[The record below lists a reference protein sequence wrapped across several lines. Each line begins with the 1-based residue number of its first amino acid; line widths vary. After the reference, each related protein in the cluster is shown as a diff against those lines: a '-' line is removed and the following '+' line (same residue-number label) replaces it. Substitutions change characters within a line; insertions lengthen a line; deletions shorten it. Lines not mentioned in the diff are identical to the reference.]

1 MDELRRDEGSARRFQ
16 AEMAVIGALLI
27 DPGPV
32 AGIVFHKLRPED
44 FGGKEY
50 RTIFTVARDLWLEG
64 RTLDPVVIA
73 NAVGDQ
79 ECAQVMASAM
89 QLTPTAANVEEYA
102 DIVIEEAQ
110 LRRIRDVGMQL
121 SLHLEDLGE
130 ARRLLA
136 EAESLLAGQREERV
150 WSYKDLL
157 EDYLEWLNDS
167 TPPDYLNWGIDEL
180 NRNVQI
186 TQGCFVVIGAASS
199 TGKTVL
205 GLQLAYNIAKTGKR
219 VGFFSYETPHRNAA
233 IRLFANTAGVDMV
246 KAKNKDVSQIDYEVL
261 LREGDLSMT
270 LPFCLEDS
278 GDWSIDELRARILG
292 GRYDVVFIDYVQMI
306 PGDPRRPRWEVVT
319 ETSMKLH
326 RMAQKLGVTVI
337 ALSQVTE
344 PERDSKG
351 RRRPLTKEDLRE
363 SKQLANDAEAVIMME
378 LTKPG
383 DYDSEREL
391 RIVKNKDGSLGKF
404 WMKFEPRFM
413 RFTPCDKP
421 EHLKRQEYNEGMAR
435 VRQSRKQSR
444 PAEQRDPD
452 WKQAQ
457 FEELDGDD
465 DDIPF

>member
-16 AEMAVIGALLI
+16 AEMAVIGSLLI

-102 DIVIEEAQ
+102 NIVIEEAQ

-199 TGKTVL
+199 TGKTAL

-219 VGFFSYETPHRNAA
+219 VGFFSYETPKRKAA

-292 GRYDVVFIDYVQMI
+292 GRYDVAFIDYVQMI

-326 RMAQKLGVTVI
+326 RMAQKLGVTVV

-457 FEELDGDD
+457 FEELDGND

>member
-110 LRRIRDVGMQL
+110 LR
-121 SLHLEDLGE
+121 
-130 ARRLLA
+130 
-136 EAESLLAGQREERV
+136 

-199 TGKTVL
+199 TGKTAL

-219 VGFFSYETPHRNAA
+219 VGFFSYETPKRKAA

-292 GRYDVVFIDYVQMI
+292 GRYDVAFIDYVQMI

-326 RMAQKLGVTVI
+326 RMAQKLGVTVV

-435 VRQSRKQSR
+435 VRKSRKQSR

>member
-1 MDELRRDEGSARRFQ
+1 MDELRTEEQSARRFQ

-32 AGIVFHKLRPED
+32 AGIVFHRLRPED
-44 FGGKEY
+44 FGAKEY
-50 RTIFTVARDLWLEG
+50 RTVFTVSRDLWLEG
-64 RTLDPVVIA
+64 KTLDPVVIA
-73 NAVGDQ
+73 NAVGDK
-79 ECAQVMASAM
+79 ECAQLMATAM
-89 QLTPTAANVEEYA
+89 QLTPTAANVAEYA
-102 DIVIEEAQ
+102 EIVAEEAQ

-121 SLHLEDLGE
+121 SLHLENLDE
-130 ARRLLA
+130 AKRLLA
-136 EAESLLAGQREERV
+136 EAEGLLAAQREERV

-157 EDYLEWLNDS
+157 EDYLEWINDS
-167 TPPDYLNWGIDEL
+167 TPPDYLNWGIDDL

-186 TQGCFVVIGAASS
+186 TQGCFVVICAASS
-199 TGKTVL
+199 TGKTAL
-205 GLQLAYNIAKTGKR
+205 GLQLAYNIAKSGKR
-219 VGFFSYETPHRNAA
+219 VGFFSYETPKRKAA

-246 KAKNKDVSQIDYEVL
+246 KAKMKDVSQIDFEVL
-261 LREGDLSMT
+261 MREGDISMT
-270 LPFCLEDS
+270 LPFFLEDS

-351 RRRPLTKEDLRE
+351 KRRSLTKEDLRE
-363 SKQLANDAEAVIMME
+363 SKQLANDAEAVLMME

-421 EHLKRQEYNEGMAR
+421 EHLKRQEHNEAMAQ
-435 VRQSRKQSR
+435 VRKNRKQSR
-444 PAEQRDPD
+444 PPEQRDPEYR
-452 WKQAQ
+452 QPS
-457 FEELDGDD
+457 FEELDDD
-465 DDIPF
+465 EEIPF